1 MGVQLPS
8 EPINRHEQYLA
19 KIAGQAVE
27 IPAEPLTREE
37 AYLDYIA
44 KHGGGGGGGTTD
56 YEHLNNLPQ
65 INGTELKGNRNLGLS
80 VAGGK
85 VSFYEEETQ

>member
-1 MGVQLPS
+1 MSFPKPQSRNEAILQNMLGADNVL
-8 EPINRHEQYLA
+8 EPPQSR
-19 KIAGQAVE
+19 VE
-27 IPAEPLTREE
+27 ALLQEILEN
-37 AYLDYIA
+37 
-44 KHGGGGGGGTTD
+44 GGGGGGTTD

-85 VSFYEEETQ
+85 VSFYEEETT

>member
-1 MGVQLPS
+1 MSFPKPQSRNEAILQNMLGADNVL
-8 EPINRHEQYLA
+8 EPPQSR
-19 KIAGQAVE
+19 VE
-27 IPAEPLTREE
+27 ALLQEILES
-37 AYLDYIA
+37 
-44 KHGGGGGGGTTD
+44 GGGGGGTTD

-85 VSFYEEETQ
+85 VSFYEGETT

>member
-1 MGVQLPS
+1 MSFPKPQSRNEAILQNMLGADNVL
-8 EPINRHEQYLA
+8 EPPQSR
-19 KIAGQAVE
+19 VE
-27 IPAEPLTREE
+27 ALLQEILES
-37 AYLDYIA
+37 
-44 KHGGGGGGGTTD
+44 GGGGGGTTD

>member
-1 MGVQLPS
+1 MSFPKPQSRNEAILQNMLGADNVL
-8 EPINRHEQYLA
+8 EPPQSR
-19 KIAGQAVE
+19 VE
-27 IPAEPLTREE
+27 ALLQEILES
-37 AYLDYIA
+37 
-44 KHGGGGGGGTTD
+44 GGGGGGTTD

-85 VSFYEEETQ
+85 VSFYEEETT

>member
-1 MGVQLPS
+1 MSFPKPQSRNEAILQNMLGADNVL
-8 EPINRHEQYLA
+8 EPPQSRVEALLQEILA
-19 KIAGQAVE
+19 S
-27 IPAEPLTREE
+27 
-37 AYLDYIA
+37 
-44 KHGGGGGGGTTD
+44 GGGGGGTTD

>member
-1 MGVQLPS
+1 MSFPRPQSRNEAILQNMLGADNVL
-8 EPINRHEQYLA
+8 EPPQSR
-19 KIAGQAVE
+19 VE
-27 IPAEPLTREE
+27 ALLQEILES
-37 AYLDYIA
+37 
-44 KHGGGGGGGTTD
+44 GGDTND

-85 VSFYEEETQ
+85 VSFYEEETT

>member
-1 MGVQLPS
+1 MSFPKPQSRNEAILQNMLGADNVL
-8 EPINRHEQYLA
+8 EPPQSR
-19 KIAGQAVE
+19 VE
-27 IPAEPLTREE
+27 ALLQEILES
-37 AYLDYIA
+37 
-44 KHGGGGGGGTTD
+44 GGGGTTD

-85 VSFYEEETQ
+85 VSFYEEETT

>member
-1 MGVQLPS
+1 MSFPKPQSRNEAILQNMLGADNVL
-8 EPINRHEQYLA
+8 EPPQSR
-19 KIAGQAVE
+19 VE
-27 IPAEPLTREE
+27 ALLQEIL
-37 AYLDYIA
+37 
-44 KHGGGGGGGTTD
+44 KSGGGGGGTTD

>member
-1 MGVQLPS
+1 MSFPRPQSRNEAILQNMLGADNVL
-8 EPINRHEQYLA
+8 EPPQSR
-19 KIAGQAVE
+19 VE
-27 IPAEPLTREE
+27 ALLQEILES
-37 AYLDYIA
+37 
-44 KHGGGGGGGTTD
+44 GGGGGGTTD

-85 VSFYEEETQ
+85 VSFYEEETT

>member
-1 MGVQLPS
+1 MSFPKPQSRNEAILQNMLGADNVL
-8 EPINRHEQYLA
+8 EPPQSR
-19 KIAGQAVE
+19 VE
-27 IPAEPLTREE
+27 ALLWEILES
-37 AYLDYIA
+37 
-44 KHGGGGGGGTTD
+44 GGGGGGTTD